1 MAILAKIRNRPIYLI
16 MIIGLALF
24 AFVISGI
31 FKGNGGPSR
40 SNIGSVNGE
49 EISNQQFSKLLES
62 QKNKKVSSIQAV
74 KNVWNSV
81 VREKVYKDALEK
93 AGVVIGEKDIWDAM
107 ISNPGIQN
115 DQRFKDESGLFD
127 ENKLK
132 EYIATLKDNKDTPQ
146 GAQAWASWVDYEN
159 SVKANLAQTTYNNL
173 VQSGLTASLKEGERV
188 YKNDN
193 TSSDIEMAFEP
204 YSSIKDSEVT
214 IADSEITSYINSH
227 SKEFKVDANNEVD
240 FVKFEVKPSQKDI
253 EDVKKNITTLIN
265 DHEEWNDAAG
275 AKEKVAGFV
284 NAKDAKEFV
293 REHSDTPF
301 VDKLYLKKDL
311 PNNVFDTLMTKPV
324 GFVYGPYRD
333 GDYFK
338 LAKIL
343 SKDGE
348 KSVSS
353 SHILIAYKGA
363 TRAKEEVTRTR
374 EEAEKLAKEILK
386 TVNKDNFAD
395 KAKENSDGPSASKGG
410 ELGFFKQ
417 GQLAKEFNDYIFD
430 ENRKIGDIDLVE
442 TSFGFHIIKVDD
454 KKTDPGLKW
463 AIVTNKIDP
472 SEETE
477 SEIYQ
482 NAENFALDLT
492 NGKDIKTLAKDKN
505 YKVQSANKI
514 EELGENINGLGKQRE
529 IVKWTF
535 DETTKIGD
543 VKRFDL
549 ENGDYAV
556 VQLKAKNPKGLMG
569 LNEAKLKVT
578 PILKKEKKAALIK
591 NKISGT
597 TLAEMA
603 KSVNKSVVNSKDVS
617 VANANFKAGGKD
629 VNVASALLYMKEN
642 DIKVINGDNGVF
654 IVKIIKKNKP
664 FEIKNFNTYANTL
677 TNKFKNKTS
686 KVFDA
691 LKEGSEI
698 EDNRTLFY

>member
-1 MAILAKIRNRPIYLI
+1 MAILAQIRNRPIYLI

-24 AFVISGI
+24 AFVVSGI

-49 EISNQQFSKLLES
+49 EISNEQFSKLLET
-62 QKNKKVSSIQAV
+62 QKNKKTSSIQAV

-81 VREKVYKDALEK
+81 LREKVYEDALEK

-132 EYIATLKDNKDTPQ
+132 EYIATLKDNKDTAQ
-146 GAQAWASWVDYEN
+146 GAQAWTGWVNYEN
-159 SVKANLAQTTYNNL
+159 SIKANLAQTTYNNL
-173 VQSGLTASLKEGERV
+173 VKSGLTASLKEGERI

-193 TSSDIEMAFEP
+193 TSSDIEMAFVP
-204 YSSIKDSEVT
+204 YSSIKDDEVT
-214 IADSEITSYINSH
+214 VSDSEITSYVNSH
-227 SKEFKVDANNEVD
+227 SKEYNVEANNEIA
-240 FVKFEVKPSQKDI
+240 FVKFTVKPSQKDI
-253 EDVKKNITTLIN
+253 DDVKNKITLLIN
-265 DHEEWNDAAG
+265 DHDEWNDSAG

-284 NAKDAKEFV
+284 NAKDFKEFI
-293 REHSDTPF
+293 RTYSDTPYS
-301 VDKLYLKKDL
+301 DKLYLKKDL

-324 GFVYGPYRD
+324 GYVYGPYRD

-338 LAKIL
+338 LAKIS

-363 TRAKEEVTRTR
+363 SRAKEEVTRTR

-386 TVNKDNFAD
+386 TVNTDNFAD
-395 KAKENSDGPSASKGG
+395 KSKENSDGPSASKGG

-417 GQLAKEFNDYIFD
+417 GQLAKEYNDFLFNKDS
-430 ENRKIGDIDLVE
+430 KIGNIELVE
-442 TSFGFHIIKVDD
+442 TSFGFHIIKIDD
-454 KKTDPGLKW
+454 KKTDPGLKL

-477 SEIYQ
+477 SQIYQ
-482 NAENFALDLT
+482 NAESFALDLT
-492 NGKDIKTLAKDKN
+492 NGKNITDLAKEKN
-505 YKVQSANKI
+505 YKVETANKI
-514 EELGENINGLGKQRE
+514 EELGENINNLGKQRE

-535 DETTKIGD
+535 DETTKIGN

-556 VQLKAKNPKGLMG
+556 VQLKTKNPKGLMP
-569 LNEAKLKVT
+569 LKEAKTKIA
-578 PILKKEKKAALIK
+578 PILRKEKKISLIHS
-591 NKISGT
+591 KISGT
-597 TLAEMA
+597 TIVDMA
-603 KSVNKSVVNSKDVS
+603 KSVNKSVVKSNEVS
-617 VANANFKAGGKD
+617 ISNANFKAGGKD
-629 VNVASALLYMKEN
+629 VNVAGALLYMNES
-642 DIKVINGDNGVF
+642 DINIIDGNTGVY
-654 IVKIIKKNKP
+654 IIEIIKKNKP
-664 FEIKNFNTYANTL
+664 FEIKNFNTYTNTI
-677 TNKFKNKTS
+677 TNKLKNKTA

>member
-1 MAILAKIRNRPIYLI
+1 MAILAQIRNRPIYLI

-24 AFVISGI
+24 AFVVSGI

-49 EISNQQFSKLLES
+49 EISNEQFSKLLEA
-62 QKNKKVSSIQAV
+62 QKNNKVSSIQAV
-74 KNVWNSV
+74 KNVWNNV
-81 VREKVYKDALEK
+81 VREKVYEDALEK

-107 ISNPGIQN
+107 ISNSGIQN

-146 GAQAWASWVDYEN
+146 GAQAWAGWVNYEN
-159 SVKANLAQTTYNNL
+159 SIKANLAQKTYDDL
-173 VQSGLTASLKEGERV
+173 VKSGLTASLKEGERV

-193 TSSDIEMAFEP
+193 TSSDIEMVFVP
-204 YSSIKDSEVT
+204 YTTIKDEEVT
-214 IADSEITSYINSH
+214 VNDSEISSYIINH
-227 SKEFKVDANNEVD
+227 PKEYNVEANNEVA

-253 EDVKKNITTLIN
+253 DNVKSNIEKLIN
-265 DHEEWNDAAG
+265 DREEWNDAAG
-275 AKEKVAGFV
+275 AKEKIEGFI
-284 NAKDAKEFV
+284 NTKDAKEFV
-293 REHSDTPF
+293 RENSDTPF
-301 VDKLYLKKDL
+301 IDKLYLKKGL

-324 GFVYGPYRD
+324 GYVYGPYRD

-386 TVNKDNFAD
+386 TVNKDNFTD
-395 KAKENSDGPSASKGG
+395 KAKEKSDGPSASKGG
-410 ELGFFKQ
+410 ELGFYKE
-417 GQLAKEFNDYIFD
+417 GQLAKEYNDFIFNKDS
-430 ENRKIGDIDLVE
+430 KIGDIKLVE
-442 TSFGFHIIKVDD
+442 TSFGFHIIKIDD
-454 KKTDPGLKW
+454 KKTDPGLKL

-477 SEIYQ
+477 SKIYQ
-482 NAENFALDLT
+482 NAESFALDLT
-492 NGKDIKTLAKDKN
+492 NGKDITELAKEKN
-505 YKVQSANKI
+505 YKVQTANKI
-514 EELGENINGLGKQRE
+514 EELSENINGLGKQRE

-535 DETTKIGD
+535 DESTKID
-543 VKRFDL
+543 NVKRFDL

-556 VQLKAKNPKGLMG
+556 VQLKAKNPKGLMP
-569 LNEAKLKVT
+569 LNEAKLKIA
-578 PILKKEKKAALIK
+578 PKLKKEKKATQIH
-591 NKISGT
+591 NKISGNT
-597 TLAEMA
+597 IEEMA
-603 KSVNKSVVNSKDVS
+603 KSVNLKVLSAKDMS
-617 VANANFKAGGKD
+617 IANANFKNGGKD
-629 VNVASALLYMKEN
+629 VNVASALLYMNEN
-642 DIKVINGDNGVF
+642 DLKVIDGNNGVF
-654 IVKIIKKNKP
+654 IIKIIKKNQP
-664 FEIKNFNTYANTL
+664 YEIKNFNTYTNTIN
-677 TNKFKNKTS
+677 NKLKNKTS

>member
-1 MAILAKIRNRPIYLI
+1 MAILAQIRNRPIYLI

-24 AFVISGI
+24 AFVVSGI

-49 EISNQQFSKLLES
+49 EISNEQFSKLLEA
-62 QKNKKVSSIQAV
+62 QKNNKVSSIQAV
-74 KNVWNSV
+74 KNVWNNV
-81 VREKVYKDALEK
+81 VREKVYEDALEK

-107 ISNPGIQN
+107 ISNSGIQN

-146 GAQAWASWVDYEN
+146 GAQAWTGWVNYEN

-173 VQSGLTASLKEGERV
+173 VKSGLTASLKEGERV

-193 TSSDIEMAFEP
+193 TSSDIEMVFVP
-204 YSSIKDSEVT
+204 YTTIKDDEVT
-214 IADSEITSYINSH
+214 VNDSEISSYINNH
-227 SKEFKVDANNEVD
+227 PKEYNVESNNEVA
-240 FVKFEVKPSQKDI
+240 FIKFEVKPSQKDI
-253 EDVKKNITTLIN
+253 DNVKNNIAKLIN
-265 DHEEWNDAAG
+265 DHEDWNDAAG
-275 AKEKVAGFV
+275 AKEKIEGFI

-293 REHSDTPF
+293 RENSDTPF

-311 PNNVFDTLMTKPV
+311 PNNVFDTLMTKSV
-324 GFVYGPYRD
+324 GYVYGPYRD

-348 KSVSS
+348 ESVSS

-363 TRAKEEVTRTR
+363 TRANEEVTRTR

-386 TVNKDNFAD
+386 IVNKDNFAD
-395 KAKENSDGPSASKGG
+395 KAKEKSDGPSASKGG
-410 ELGFFKQ
+410 ELGFYKQ
-417 GQLAKEFNDYIFD
+417 GQLAKEYNDFIFNK
-430 ENRKIGDIDLVE
+430 ESKVGDIKLVE
-442 TSFGFHIIKVDD
+442 TSFGFHIIKIDD
-454 KKTDPGLKW
+454 KKTDPGLKL

-477 SEIYQ
+477 SKIYQ
-482 NAENFALDLT
+482 NAESFALDLT
-492 NGKDIKTLAKDKN
+492 NGKDITELAKEKN
-505 YKVQSANKI
+505 YKVQTANKI
-514 EELGENINGLGKQRE
+514 EELSENINGLGKQRE

-535 DETTKIGD
+535 DEATKID
-543 VKRFDL
+543 NVKRFDL

-556 VQLKAKNPKGLMG
+556 VQLKAKNPKGLMP
-569 LNEAKLKVT
+569 LNEAKLKIA
-578 PILKKEKKAALIK
+578 PKLKKEKKATQIH
-591 NKISGT
+591 NKISGNT
-597 TLAEMA
+597 IEEMA
-603 KSVNKSVVNSKDVS
+603 KSVNLKVLSAKEMSI
-617 VANANFKAGGKD
+617 ANANFKNGGKD
-629 VNVASALLYMKEN
+629 VNVASALLYMNEN
-642 DIKVINGDNGVF
+642 DLKVIDGNNGVF
-654 IVKIIKKNKP
+654 IIKIIKKNQP
-664 FEIKNFNTYANTL
+664 YEIKNFNTYTNTIN
-677 TNKFKNKTS
+677 NKLKNKTS

>member
-1 MAILAKIRNRPIYLI
+1 MAILAQIRNRPIYLI

-24 AFVISGI
+24 AFVVSGI

-49 EISNQQFSKLLES
+49 EISNEQFSKLLEA
-62 QKNKKVSSIQAV
+62 QKNNKVSSIQAV
-74 KNVWNSV
+74 KNVWDNV
-81 VREKVYKDALEK
+81 VKEKVYEDALEK

-107 ISNPGIQN
+107 ISNSGIQN

-146 GAQAWASWVDYEN
+146 GAQAWAGWVNYEN
-159 SVKANLAQTTYNNL
+159 SIKANLAQKTYDDL
-173 VQSGLTASLKEGERV
+173 VKSGLTASLKEGERV
-188 YKNDN
+188 YMTEN
-193 TSSDIEMAFEP
+193 TRSDVEFVFEP
-204 YSSIKDSEVT
+204 YATVKDEEVKVT
-214 IADSEITSYINSH
+214 DNEISTYINSH
-227 SKEFKVDANNEVD
+227 SKDFTTEANNTID
-240 FVKFEVKPSQKDI
+240 FVRFEVKPSQKDI
-253 EDVKKNITTLIN
+253 DNVKSNIEKLIN
-265 DHEEWNDAAG
+265 DREEWNDAAG
-275 AKEKVAGFV
+275 AKEKIEGFI
-284 NAKDAKEFV
+284 NTKDAKEFV
-293 REHSDTPF
+293 RENSDTPF

-311 PNNVFDTLMTKPV
+311 PNNVFDTLMTKSV
-324 GFVYGPYRD
+324 GYVYGPYRD

-348 KSVSS
+348 ESVKS

-363 TRAKEEVTRTR
+363 TRANEEVTRTR

-395 KAKENSDGPSASKGG
+395 KAKEKSDGPSASKGG

-417 GQLAKEFNDYIFD
+417 GQLAKEYNDLIFNKDS
-430 ENRKIGDIDLVE
+430 KVGDIELVE
-442 TSFGFHIIKVDD
+442 TSFGFHIIKIDD
-454 KKTDPGLKW
+454 KKTDPGLKL

-477 SEIYQ
+477 SKIYQ
-482 NAENFALDLT
+482 NAESFALDLT
-492 NGKDIKTLAKDKN
+492 NGKNITELAKEKN
-505 YKVQSANKI
+505 YKVQTANKI
-514 EELGENINGLGKQRE
+514 EELSENINGLGKQRE

-535 DETTKIGD
+535 DESTKIGD

-549 ENGDYAV
+549 ENGDYAIAV
-556 VQLKAKNPKGLMG
+556 IKNKNKKGLMSIKD
-569 LNEAKLKVT
+569 AKPKIEPLLIKQ
-578 PILKKEKKAALIK
+578 KKAVIIH
-591 NKISGT
+591 NKINGT
-597 TLAEMA
+597 TLEEMS
-603 KSVNKSVVNSKDVS
+603 KSVNKTIMKANDIS
-617 VANANFKAGGKD
+617 VANANLKVGGKD
-629 VNVASALLYMKEN
+629 VNVAGALLYIKEN
-642 DIKVINGDNGVF
+642 DIKAIDGNNGVY
-654 IVKIIKKNKP
+654 IIKVLKKNKP
-664 FEIKNFNTYANTL
+664 YEIKNFHTYSNTI
-677 TNKFKNKTS
+677 TNKLKNKTA